1 MVPSLKKNKTTT
13 TKSAGQ
19 TDFTIFLKFI
29 RELRLPRSGLATD
42 LRRPGTCRERRDLCT
57 FVYFQET

>member
-1 MVPSLKKNKTTT
+1 MVPTLKKKKT

-29 RELRLPRSGLATD
+29 RELRLPSSGLATD
-42 LRRPGTCRERRDLCT
+42 LRRLGTCRERRDLHICLLA
-57 FVYFQET
+57 